1 MEKKMKLIEEQS
13 KQTHAINTQK
23 NENKFIDN
31 SEMDKNPKIK
41 EKIIDISQE
50 NTNRDIKI
58 KSEKIK
64 NESNMNNENPKI
76 SNSYDNLNS
85 ILTSNTKE
93 EEFLNNLKSM
103 KMHEN
108 NKDIKTIQNEIFG
121 NQPEHDYT
129 QPRSKNKKSNK
140 KRK

>member
-13 KQTHAINTQK
+13 KQTYAINSQK
-23 NENKFIDN
+23 SENKFIDN
-31 SEMDKNPKIK
+31 SEINKKSKII

-58 KSEKIK
+58 NSEKIK
-64 NESNMNNENPKI
+64 NGSNMNNENLKI
-76 SNSYDNLNS
+76 SNSYNNLNS
-85 ILTSNTKE
+85 KLNSNTKE

-121 NQPEHDYT
+121 NQPEHDFT
-129 QPRSKNKKSNK
+129 QPKSKNKKSDK